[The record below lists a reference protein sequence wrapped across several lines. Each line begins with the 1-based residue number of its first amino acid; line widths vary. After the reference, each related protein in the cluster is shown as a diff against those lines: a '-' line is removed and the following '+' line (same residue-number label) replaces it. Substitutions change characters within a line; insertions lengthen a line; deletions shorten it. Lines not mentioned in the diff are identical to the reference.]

1 MIWYYIITD
10 RAESSGHKVQ
20 RTVLEVNEM
29 ADMNNNQNDFFS
41 EETQT
46 QVQMPEG
53 EKRKDTSSMVI
64 GIIGIV
70 GGLLIPIIGIGC
82 GIGAIVTVNKNSSFA
97 DTRTG
102 RGVGIAAI
110 VVSVINMIAG
120 IILNLSRAGVIGG

>member
-1 MIWYYIITD
+1 
-10 RAESSGHKVQ
+10 
-20 RTVLEVNEM
+20 M
-29 ADMNNNQNDFFS
+29 ADMNNNQNDFFT

-82 GIGAIVTVNKNSSFA
+82 GIGAIVTANKNAAIA